1 VTECT
6 PETELFSIGRHSVSA
21 TFDDA
26 RLSSDTGVVLL
37 RQVDRQLG
45 LSQRLSS
52 ALIDRRQSAKVLH
65 ASRDLLLQRMLQ
77 ICAGYEDASDA
88 NTLRDDP
95 AFQIALDRTP
105 GEEGCRLA
113 SQPTLSRFEQRRRRD
128 LVAFSNVLLDL
139 WIARLRR
146 RAKRSHKPPRIV
158 LDFDSTDF
166 ITYGDQQLALFH
178 GHYGHYIYYPLLVF
192 DQDGFPVAALLRPG
206 RTRRAGVAAVLL
218 RIVEKLT
225 ASFQSFEVAIR
236 ADAGFSS
243 PDLYELCETI
253 GIDYV
258 IGLITHRVLTDRA
271 EPWMAEARA
280 IADRDGSAQLI
291 RDFPFRWGRRTRHDR
306 RIIAKAEV
314 TSLGDNPRFM
324 ITNMTASAEE
334 VYRFYTQR
342 GRCENHIKEL
352 KNALFGDLM
361 SCHRFAANQ
370 FRLLLHTAAYVLM
383 LTLRERLAGTVLAH
397 VQFDTLR
404 LRLIKIASLIT
415 VTARRIWLRMSL
427 AHPSTPHFQLA
438 AARLNSS

>member
-6 PETELFSIGRHSVSA
+6 PQTDLFSIGRRVVTASW
-21 TFDDA
+21 DDS

-37 RQVDRQLG
+37 RQVDRDLH
-45 LSQRLSS
+45 LSERVASV
-52 ALIDRRQSAKVLH
+52 LIDRRQPGKVHHSA
-65 ASRDLLLQRMLQ
+65 RDLLLQRMLQ
-77 ICAGYEDASDA
+77 VCAGYEDASDA

-95 AFQIALDRTP
+95 AFQIALGRVP
-105 GEEGCRLA
+105 GERASRLA
-113 SQPTLSRFEQRRRRD
+113 SQPTLSRFEARRHRE
-128 LVAFSNVLLDL
+128 LLAFSELLLEL
-139 WIARLRR
+139 WIDRLRR
-146 RAKRSHKPPRIV
+146 RAKRTHKPPRIV

-166 ITYGDQQLALFH
+166 ITYGEQQLALFH

-192 DQDGFPVAALLRPG
+192 DQAGFPVAALLRPG
-206 RTRRAGVAAVLL
+206 RTRRAGVASVLL
-218 RIVEKLT
+218 RIVEKLIVT
-225 ASFQSFEVAIR
+225 FPSFHLTIR

-243 PDLYELCETI
+243 PDLYQLCETM

-258 IGLITHRVLTDRA
+258 IGLITHQALNREV
-271 EPWMAEARA
+271 EPWMKEARA
-280 IADRDGSAQLI
+280 IAETEGRATLI
-291 RDFPFRWGRRTRHDR
+291 RDFMLRWGRKTPHPR

-324 ITNMTASAEE
+324 ITNMTGPAEQ
-334 VYRFYTQR
+334 VYAFYTQR

-352 KNALFGDLM
+352 KNALFGDRM
-361 SCHRFAANQ
+361 SCHRFASNQ

-383 LTLRERLAGTVLAH
+383 LTLRERLAGTSLAN

-404 LRLIKIASLIT
+404 LRLIKIASIVV

-427 AHPSTPHFQLA
+427 AHPSTTHFQLA

>member
-1 VTECT
+1 MTECT
-6 PETELFSIGRHSVSA
+6 SDTTLFSIGRRTVST

-26 RLSSDTGVVLL
+26 RLSSDTGVILL
-37 RQVDRQLG
+37 RQVDRDLH
-45 LSQRLSS
+45 LSHRLSA
-52 ALIDRRQSAKVLH
+52 ALLDGRQSAKVRH
-65 ASRDLLLQRMLQ
+65 SSRDLLLQRVLQ

-95 AFQIALDRTP
+95 AFQIALDRAP
-105 GEEGCRLA
+105 GDTASRLA

-139 WIARLRR
+139 WIDRLRR
-146 RAKRSHKPPRIV
+146 RAKRSRRPPRIV

-192 DQDGFPVAALLRPG
+192 DQEGFPVAALLRPG
-206 RTRRAGVAAVLL
+206 RTRRAGVAAVLV

-225 ASFQSFEVAIR
+225 ATFPSFELTIR

-243 PDLYELCETI
+243 PDLYLLCEEM

-258 IGLITHRVLTDRA
+258 IGLITHKVLTDRA
-271 EPWMAEARA
+271 EPWMVEARA
-280 IADRDGSAQLI
+280 IAQREGSAQLI
-291 RDFPFRWGRRTRHDR
+291 RDFFHRWGRRTPHDR

-324 ITNMTASAEE
+324 ITNMTAPADQ
-334 VYRFYTQR
+334 VYRFYTER

-352 KNALFGDLM
+352 KNALFGDRM
-361 SCHRFAANQ
+361 SCHRFTGNQ

-383 LTLRERLAGTVLAH
+383 LTLRERLAGTPLAR

-404 LRLIKIASLIT
+404 LRLIKIASLVT

-427 AHPSTPHFQLA
+427 AHPSAALFQLA

>member
-6 PETELFSIGRHSVSA
+6 PQTDLFSIGRRTITA
-21 TFDDA
+21 TFDDS

-37 RQVDRQLG
+37 RQVDRDL
-45 LSQRLSS
+45 RLSRRLAS
-52 ALIDRRQSAKVLH
+52 VLIDRRQPGKVRH
-65 ASRDLLLQRMLQ
+65 AASDLLLQRVLQ

-95 AFQIALDRTP
+95 AFQIALGRTP
-105 GEEGCRLA
+105 GEELSRLA
-113 SQPTLSRFEQRRRRD
+113 SQPTVSRFEDRRHRELLGFSD
-128 LVAFSNVLLDL
+128 LLVEL
-139 WIARLRR
+139 WIDRLRR
-146 RAKRSHKPPRIV
+146 RAKKSHKPPRIV

-166 ITYGDQQLALFH
+166 ITYGEQQLALFH

-192 DQDGFPVAALLRPG
+192 DQDGFPVAAVLRSG
-206 RTRRAGVAAVLL
+206 RTRRAGVAAVLV

-225 ASFQSFEVAIR
+225 TTFSSFHLSIR
-236 ADAGFSS
+236 GDAGFSS

-258 IGLITHRVLTDRA
+258 IGLITHPVLTQRA
-271 EPWMAEARA
+271 ESWMEEARA
-280 IADRDGSAQLI
+280 IAQREGRATLI
-291 RDFPFRWGRRTRHDR
+291 RDFMLRWGRKTPHPR

-314 TSLGDNPRFM
+314 TSVGDNPRFM
-324 ITNMTASAEE
+324 ITNMTAPAQQ
-334 VYRFYTQR
+334 VYDFYTQR

-352 KNALFGDLM
+352 KNALFGDRM

-383 LTLRERLAGTVLAH
+383 LNLRERLAGTSLAS

-404 LRLIKIASLIT
+404 LRLIKIASLVV
-415 VTARRIWLRMSL
+415 VTARRVWLRMSL
-427 AHPSTPHFQLA
+427 AHPSAAQFQLA
-438 AARLNSS
+438 VARLNSS